1 MEIISKIQ
9 THKPKAPR
17 TRQEQIAERL
27 EQIPESQRLKAAISS
42 NTGSV
47 PVGQK
52 GYLKASQGKASPRSA
67 IKSFCCECMGYDRGE
82 VTLCSDGACPLYL
95 YRPFKTAA
103 PPAQ

>member
-9 THKPKAPR
+9 PQKAKAPR

-27 EQIPESQRLKAAISS
+27 AQIPESQQKA
-42 NTGSV
+42 
-47 PVGQK
+47 
-52 GYLKASQGKASPRSA
+52 YLKATQGKASPRSA
-67 IKSFCCECMGYDRGE
+67 IKSFCCECVGYDRGE
-82 VTLCSDGACPLYL
+82 VMLCTDGGCPLYM